1 MSCLGLIVAAVLLGD
16 VALTHRA
23 SWRRSRTVLAWAG
36 VAALLALAAALS
48 PGRYE
53 LRKFVALCLMP
64 AGLAWLGLLAFACGL
79 WRRRLR
85 GPAVAAA
92 ALWLLAT
99 AAGNAWVGSALI
111 DGLQRPYAR
120 IDPLAQGRFDAVA
133 VLGGGVE
140 VRNDG
145 RPDLTAAGERA
156 VLGVLLWRAGR
167 TPRLVASGPYE
178 PIAGGGVT
186 SNAAA
191 TAVLW
196 EQLGVPPASIVL
208 LQGPRTTTDEVAALA
223 QLVAE
228 RGWRRVGLVTSAWH
242 MRRAIR
248 LCARRGLEVTPLP
261 AEALRVPGP
270 QLRWLVP
277 QEVGFWRV
285 QHACWEVL
293 GSLAGR

>member
-1 MSCLGLIVAAVLLGD
+1 MVSLALIVAAVLLGNA
-16 VALTHRA
+16 ALTRRA
-23 SWRRSRTVLAWAG
+23 AWPRSRTALAWAG
-36 VAALLALAAALS
+36 AAALLALAVALS
-48 PGRYE
+48 PGRFE

-64 AGLAWLGLLAFACGL
+64 AGLAWLGLLAFSCDL
-79 WRRRLR
+79 SRRRLR
-85 GPAVAAA
+85 GFATVAA
-92 ALWLLAT
+92 ALWLLT
-99 AAGNAWVGSALI
+99 TMAGNVWVGSALI
-111 DGLQRPYAR
+111 AWLQRPYAR
-120 IDPLAQGRFDAVA
+120 IDPLAQGSFDAVA

-145 RPDLTAAGERA
+145 RPDLTAAGERV

-208 LQGPRTTTDEVAALA
+208 LEGPRTTTDEIAAVAN
-223 QLVAE
+223 LVAE

-242 MRRAIR
+242 MRRAMG
-248 LCARRGLEVTPLP
+248 LCASRGLDVTPLP
-261 AEALRVPGP
+261 AESLSAPEP

-285 QHACWEVL
+285 QHACWELL

>member
-1 MSCLGLIVAAVLLGD
+1 MISVALIVAAVLLGD
-16 VALTHRA
+16 AALTHRGA
-23 SWRRSRTVLAWAG
+23 WPRTRVALAWAG
-36 VAALLALAAALS
+36 AAGLVALAAALS

-64 AGLAWLGLLAFACGL
+64 TGLAWLGLLAFVCGL

-85 GPAVAAA
+85 GPAAAA
-92 ALWLLAT
+92 GALWLLVT
-99 AAGNAWVGSALI
+99 LAGNAWVGSGLI
-111 DGLQRPYAR
+111 SWLQRPYVR
-120 IDPLAQGRFDAVA
+120 IDPLDRGPFDAVA

-145 RPDLTAAGERA
+145 RPDLTAAGERPI
-156 VLGVLLWRAGR
+156 LGVLLWRAGR
-167 TPRLVASGPYE
+167 TSRLVASGPYE
-178 PIAGGGVT
+178 SIAGGGVT

-196 EQLGVPPASIVL
+196 EQLGVPAASIDL
-208 LQGPRTTTDEVAALA
+208 LEGPRTTTDEIAAIA
-223 QLVAE
+223 TLVAE
-228 RGWRRVGLVTSAWH
+228 RRWRKVGLVTSAWH
-242 MRRAIR
+242 MRRAMR
-248 LCARRGLEVTPLP
+248 LCARRGLDVTPLP
-261 AEALRVPGP
+261 AEALTAPEL

-285 QHACWEVL
+285 QHACWELL